1 MAGGLARRNR
11 LKLPWVVW
19 ACQFRIGCQLI
30 SAHGETHRVA
40 LVLADVLFGQ
50 LEFPRAVGAAHDE
63 AAQHAAVTVDD
74 ELLQCAH
81 HLAVGADEFGAAP
94 VGIPYEIRLG

>member
-11 LKLPWVVW
+11 LKLSWVVR
-19 ACQFRIGCQLI
+19 ACQLWIGCQLV
-30 SAHGETHRVA
+30 SAHGETHPVA

-50 LEFPRAVGAAHDE
+50 LEFPCAVGAAHNE

-81 HLAVGADEFGAAP
+81 HLAVGADNLGAAP
-94 VGIPYEIRLG
+94 VRIAHEIRLG